1 MKESVRLEIKEKYSD
16 EELLTMLHDLE
27 SDYVE
32 RKENFAGETPR
43 KAREAI
49 CAFANDLP
57 NNNKAGVLFIGASDG
72 GKPSGLQITDRLL
85 LTLSDMKT
93 DGNIL
98 PFPVLTVEKRVL
110 DGAEMAV
117 VTVVPSDSTPVK
129 YDGRIWIRTGPR
141 RALANEQEERILSE
155 KRQSKNV
162 PFDLRPV
169 YKGTVND
176 LSRGFF
182 EDEYLPAAIAKEILE
197 ANNRSYEE
205 RLAACKMIVSVDDT
219 TPTFLGLIAIGKK
232 PRFYL
237 GGAYIQ
243 FLRIDGFDQMAPIID
258 ELEIDG
264 RILEMYKLAEGKFKA
279 YNKRDVDVFSGPTHV
294 ITPDYPE
301 TAFRQILCNAILHR
315 RYEENNAPIH
325 FYWYNDRI
333 EINSPG
339 GPFGEITVDNFG
351 APGLVSYRN
360 RNLAE
365 VMKNLDLGQR
375 FGFGIKWA
383 RETMEENG
391 NPPLEFRV
399 TNSNVCCILRK
410 KPQAAT
416 K

>member
-1 MKESVRLEIKEKYSD
+1 MERYSD
-16 EELLTMLHDLE
+16 EELTEMLHDLE
-27 SDYVE
+27 SDCIE
-32 RKENFAGETPR
+32 RKESFTGETPR

-57 NNNKAGVLFIGASDG
+57 NHNKSGVLFIGATDD
-72 GKPSGLQITDRLL
+72 GKPNGLQITDRLL

-98 PFPVLTVEKRVL
+98 PFPVITVEKRIL
-110 DGAEMAV
+110 DNAEMAV
-117 VTVVPSDSTPVK
+117 ITVLPSDSTPVK

-141 RALANEQEERILSE
+141 RALANEQEERILIE
-155 KRQSKNV
+155 KRQSKNI

-169 YKGTVND
+169 YGATIED

-182 EDEYLPAAIAKEILE
+182 EDEYLPMAIAKEVLD

-219 TPTFLGLIAIGKK
+219 TPTFIGLMAIGKK
-232 PRFYL
+232 PREHL

-243 FLRIDGFDQMAPIID
+243 FLRIDGLDPMAPIID
-258 ELEIDG
+258 ELEIKG
-264 RILEMYKLAEGKFKA
+264 RIKEMYGRAEDKYRA
-279 YNKRDVDVFSGPTHV
+279 YNRISIDVFSGPTHV
-294 ITPDYPE
+294 EKSDYPE

-325 FYWYNDRI
+325 FYFYNDRI

-339 GPFGEITVDNFG
+339 SPFGDVTIENFG
-351 APGLVSYRN
+351 KLGLVAYRN
-360 RNLAE
+360 KNLAE

-383 RETMEENG
+383 KETMKENG
-391 NPPLEFRV
+391 NPPIEFKV
-399 TNSNVCCILRK
+399 SSSNVNCILRK
-410 KPQAAT
+410 RV
-416 K
+416 

>member
-1 MKESVRLEIKEKYSD
+1 MERYSD
-16 EELLTMLHDLE
+16 DELLIMLHDLE
-27 SDYVE
+27 SDCVE
-32 RKENFAGETPR
+32 RKESFTGDTPKR
-43 KAREAI
+43 AREAV

-57 NNNKAGVLFIGASDG
+57 NHNKAGVLFLGATDD
-72 GKPSGLQITDRLL
+72 GKPNGLKITDQLL

-98 PFPVLTVEKRVL
+98 PFPVITVEKRNL
-110 DGAEMAV
+110 EGAEMAV
-117 VTVVPSDSTPVK
+117 VTVTPSDSTPVK

-162 PFDLRPV
+162 PYDLRPV
-169 YKGTVND
+169 YGSTIKD
-176 LSRGFF
+176 LSRVFF
-182 EDEYLPAAIAKEILE
+182 EEEYLPMAVAKEILE

-219 TPTFLGLIAIGKK
+219 TPTFLGLLAIGKK
-232 PRFYL
+232 PRFHL

-243 FLRIDGFDQMAPIID
+243 FLRIDGPDHMSRIVD

-264 RILEMYKLAEGKFKA
+264 RILEMYNLAEGKFKV
-279 YNKRDVDVFSGPTHV
+279 YNKRDIEVLSGPTHV
-294 ITPDYPE
+294 ITSDYPE
-301 TAFRQILCNAILHR
+301 TAFRQIICNAILHR

-339 GPFGEITVDNFG
+339 GPFGDVTIDNFG
-351 APGLVSYRN
+351 MPGLVSYRN

-383 RETMEENG
+383 RETMAENG
-391 NPPLEFRV
+391 NPPIEFQV
-399 TNSNVCCILRK
+399 SNGNVCCILRK
-410 KPQAAT
+410 KPVNYGN

>member
-1 MKESVRLEIKEKYSD
+1 MMERYSD
-16 EELLTMLHDLE
+16 NELLTMLHDLE
-27 SDYVE
+27 SDCVE
-32 RKENFAGETPR
+32 RKESFAGETPKR
-43 KAREAI
+43 AREAI

-57 NNNKAGVLFIGASDG
+57 NHNKAGVLFIGATDD
-72 GKPSGLQITDRLL
+72 GKPSGLKITDQLL
-85 LTLSDMKT
+85 LTLSNMKT

-98 PFPVLTVEKRVL
+98 PFPVITVEKRIL

-162 PFDLRPV
+162 PYDLRPV
-169 YKGTVND
+169 YGATIKD
-176 LSRGFF
+176 LSRSFF
-182 EDEYLPAAIAKEILE
+182 EDEYLPSAIAKEVLE

-219 TPTFLGLIAIGKK
+219 TPTFLGLIGIGKK
-232 PRFYL
+232 PRFHL

-243 FLRIDGFDQMAPIID
+243 FLRIDGPDHMAPIID

-264 RILEMYKLAEGKFKA
+264 RILEMYNLAEGKFKA
-279 YNKRDVDVFSGPTHV
+279 YNKRDIDVLSGSTHV
-294 ITPDYPE
+294 ITYNYPE

-339 GPFGEITVDNFG
+339 GPFGDITVDNFG
-351 APGLVSYRN
+351 KPGLVSYRN

-365 VMKNLDLGQR
+365 VMKNLGLGQR

-383 RETMEENG
+383 RETMAENG
-391 NPPLEFRV
+391 NPPIEFQV
-399 TNSNVCCILRK
+399 SNGNVCCILRK
-410 KPQAAT
+410 KLS
-416 K
+416 